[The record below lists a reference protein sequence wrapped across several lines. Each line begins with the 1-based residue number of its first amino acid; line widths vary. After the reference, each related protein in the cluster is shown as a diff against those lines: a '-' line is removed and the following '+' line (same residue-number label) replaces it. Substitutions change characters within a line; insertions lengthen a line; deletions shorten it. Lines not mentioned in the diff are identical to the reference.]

1 MQHHDFIFSLYIIF
15 SGAAVLATI
24 ALMTRQAML
33 IAYMI
38 LGVLL
43 GPWGLKIVGDAQ
55 IITGVGNIGIIF
67 LLFLL
72 GLHLP
77 PQKLFHVFQKVFLVT
92 FGSSVIFGFIGYL
105 LAYFSHFGQV
115 ECVIIG
121 AAMMFSSTIIG
132 IKLLPTSVLH
142 YQHIGELMV
151 GVLLLQDVIAIIVLL
166 LMHGAASISAIVAD
180 LKNLMIGLPLIL
192 GFAFLFQRY
201 VLVKL
206 FSYFSHIK
214 EYIFLVAIAWCLSMT
229 VLTEHIGLSAEIGA
243 FIAGV
248 SLATS
253 PIAFYIAERLNSV
266 RDFCLVLFFFSI
278 GANFN
283 WHYLSS
289 VIFLAFVLA
298 LILLLVKPIVYRLF
312 LRNVSESKHVSWEI
326 GFRLDQVSEFSL
338 IISYVGLNLNLITN
352 RAAYLIQA
360 VTMITLIISS
370 YLVIFRYP
378 TPVAMS
384 EELRRE

>member
-33 IAYMI
+33 IAYII

-43 GPWGLKIVGDAQ
+43 GPWGLKIVGNAQ
-55 IITGVGNIGIIF
+55 VIHGIGNVGIIF

-77 PQKLFHVFQKVFLVT
+77 PQKLFHVFRKVSLVT
-92 FGSSVIFGFIGYL
+92 FGSAVVFGALGYL
-105 LAYFSHFGQV
+105 LAYFSHFTQT
-115 ECVIIG
+115 ECLIIG

-132 IKLLPTSVLH
+132 IKLLPSSVLH
-142 YQHIGELMV
+142 HQHIGELMI
-151 GVLLLQDVIAIIVLL
+151 GILLLQDVIAIIVLL
-166 LMHGAASISAIVAD
+166 LMHGAASTSAVFNDLTTIV
-180 LKNLMIGLPLIL
+180 IGLPLIF

-206 FSYFSHIK
+206 FTYFSQIK
-214 EYIFLVAIAWCLSMT
+214 EYIFLVAIAWCLSIA
-229 VLTEHIGLSAEIGA
+229 VLTGHIGLSAEIGA

-248 SLATS
+248 SLAAS

-278 GANFN
+278 GASFN

-289 VIFLAFVLA
+289 VIFLALILA
-298 LILLLVKPIVYRLF
+298 LTLLLAKPIIYRLL
-312 LRNVSESKHVSWEI
+312 LRDVSESKRISWEL

-338 IISYVGLNLNLITN
+338 IISYVGLQLHLLGNK
-352 RAAYLIQA
+352 AAYLIQA
-360 VTMITLIISS
+360 VTIITLIISS

-384 EELRRE
+384 DELRRD

>member
-1 MQHHDFIFSLYIIF
+1 M
-15 SGAAVLATI
+15 
-24 ALMTRQAML
+24 
-33 IAYMI
+33 
-38 LGVLL
+38 
-43 GPWGLKIVGDAQ
+43 
-55 IITGVGNIGIIF
+55 
-67 LLFLL
+67 
-72 GLHLP
+72 
-77 PQKLFHVFQKVFLVT
+77 
-92 FGSSVIFGFIGYL
+92 
-105 LAYFSHFGQV
+105 
-115 ECVIIG
+115 
-121 AAMMFSSTIIG
+121 
-132 IKLLPTSVLH
+132 
-142 YQHIGELMV
+142 
-151 GVLLLQDVIAIIVLL
+151 
-166 LMHGAASISAIVAD
+166 
-180 LKNLMIGLPLIL
+180 
-192 GFAFLFQRY
+192 
-201 VLVKL
+201 
-206 FSYFSHIK
+206 
-214 EYIFLVAIAWCLSMT
+214 
-229 VLTEHIGLSAEIGA
+229 
-243 FIAGV
+243 
-248 SLATS
+248 
-253 PIAFYIAERLNSV
+253 
-266 RDFCLVLFFFSI
+266 LFFFSI